1 MQPVYKRIRLSILVF
16 MVILSLFIFTAI
28 YRPLTKELNN
38 EVMENYQLITEN
50 KHQVLKEY
58 VKKGRDS
65 AASLSSRSVIR
76 DMLADYLDG
85 KVSLEDLKEF
95 TAPRYNDGAEVIENL
110 RSALRVTPDGK
121 LIHTI
126 GQEEGLIDFV
136 QLEKEELFIEYKPDE
151 DLLFVQSPVKKDNK
165 ILGFD
170 VIITDAGPVVA
181 ELEKGGYQ
189 LTFIDEMR
197 NSELIVADGRIY
209 SYMKCSL
216 LNGMVAI
223 SNDESVVFDDIHKL
237 TIKTNIRYFIGLL
250 IMFLIIHF
258 FNVRYV
264 RKFFET
270 QQALKE
276 ASEEREKEKNILYTK
291 LKDSEE
297 LLSMIID
304 VTGEGLWDWHIDEGI
319 VYHNKRWCTIM
330 GLDEGFLSHNMEEYS
345 DRLHPDDREE
355 VLKLI
360 NQAVETQEEYY
371 NEHRMISNDGSV
383 IWVVDRGT
391 VVKNNDGKAQRM
403 IGSIANITLRKKAQL
418 ELFLEKEAFQSTLLS
433 VGDGIVSTDVEGNI
447 LVLNPAAEKLIGCKQ
462 SEVIG
467 KKVDEVI
474 KLIYPET
481 REKVLWENSMDLI
494 NKETKAKESV
504 LLLISQSGDELTIF
518 ENIDPVNK
526 PNGETTGFVMIFRDM
541 TDLFEKQK
549 KIQYMSFHDVLTG
562 LYNRRYMEDAMRR
575 LDTNR
580 NLPFAI
586 MMLDLNNLKLTN
598 DVFGHEMGDSL
609 IKKTADF
616 LRDIFRADD
625 IISRIGGDE
634 FCILMPK
641 TSLEA
646 SKTIKQRIKNTSE
659 NYSVGPLCVSTA
671 AGCCVKT
678 LETEKIDDIL
688 RDADTN
694 MYEDKQANR
703 QKVKSSTIERFIKTN
718 REKSEAEH
726 KHNEQ
731 VGILAAALYEALG
744 KSEAEIS
751 AFRKTVQVHDI
762 GKIVIPGELLNKK
775 EVLTGDD
782 WDLLK
787 RHSYLGYQILSVLK
801 EHEAFADAIL
811 YHHERIDGNG
821 YPEGL
826 KGDAIPLESKV
837 IAVADAF
844 EAMTADRPYRKAMSK
859 EQAVAELRSNAGTQ
873 FDVALVQIFIDKV
886 LVELS

>member
-1 MQPVYKRIRLSILVF
+1 MKPVYKQIRLTILVF
-16 MVILSLFIFTAI
+16 MVILSLFIFIAI
-28 YRPLTKELNN
+28 YRPLKKELDNM
-38 EVMENYQLITEN
+38 VMENYQLITQN

-76 DMLADYLDG
+76 DMLADYLEG
-85 KVSLEDLKEF
+85 KVSFEELKEF
-95 TAPRYNDGAEVIENL
+95 TAPRYNDGAAVIENL
-110 RSALRVTPDGK
+110 RSALRVTLDGQI
-121 LIHTI
+121 IHAI
-126 GQEEGLIDFV
+126 GSDESLIDFI
-136 QLEKEELFIEYKPDE
+136 QLEKEELFIEYKPEE
-151 DLLFVQSPVKKDNK
+151 DFLFVQSPIKKDNK

-170 VIITDAGPVVA
+170 VIITDAGPVIA
-181 ELEKGGYQ
+181 ELEKGGYK
-189 LTFIDEMR
+189 LTFLDEIR
-197 NSELIVADGRIY
+197 DPELVVADGRIY

-216 LNGMVAI
+216 LNGTIVI
-223 SNDESVVFDDIHKL
+223 SNDESVVFEAIRKL
-237 TIKTNIRYFIGLL
+237 TIRTNIRYFIGLL

-258 FNVRYV
+258 LIVRYV

-276 ASEEREKEKNILYTK
+276 AAEQREEEKNILYTK

-304 VTGEGLWDWHIDEGI
+304 VTGEGLWDWHMDEGI
-319 VYHNKRWCTIM
+319 IYHNKRWCTIL
-330 GLDEGFLSHNMEEYS
+330 GLDESFLSHNMEEFS

-360 NQAVETQEEYY
+360 NKAVETQGEYY

-383 IWVVDRGT
+383 IWVVDRGR
-391 VVKNNDGKAQRM
+391 VFKNNEGKANRM
-403 IGSIANITLRKKAQL
+403 IGSITNITLRKKAQM
-418 ELFLEKEAFQSTLLS
+418 ELFLKKEAFQSTLLS

-447 LVLNPAAEKLIGCKQ
+447 LVLNPAAEKLIGWKYT
-462 SEVIG
+462 EAKG

-474 KLIYPET
+474 RLIYPES
-481 REKVLWENSMDLI
+481 REPVLWESSIDFI
-494 NKETKAKESV
+494 NKEAKDKERV
-504 LLLISQSGDELTIF
+504 LLLVSQSGEELTIF
-518 ENIDPVNK
+518 ENITPVNK
-526 PNGETTGFVMIFRDM
+526 PNGETTGFVMVFRDM
-541 TDLFEKQK
+541 TELFEKQK
-549 KIQYMSFHDVLTG
+549 KIQYMSFHDELTG

-575 LDTNR
+575 LDTYR
-580 NLPFAI
+580 NFPFAI

-641 TSLEA
+641 TSVEA
-646 SKTIKQRIKNTSE
+646 AQIVKQRIKNTSE
-659 NYSVGPLCVSTA
+659 NYSVGPLRVSIA
-671 AGCCVKT
+671 AGCAVKT
-678 LETEKIDDIL
+678 EETEKIEDIL

-703 QKVKSSTIERFIKTN
+703 QKVKSDTIERFINTN
-718 REKSEAEH
+718 REKSEAEQ
-726 KHNEQ
+726 KHNER

-744 KSEAEIS
+744 KSETEIS

-762 GKIVIPGELLNKK
+762 GKIVIPVELLNKK
-775 EVLTGDD
+775 EALNDDD

-787 RHSYLGYQILSVLK
+787 RHSYLGYQILRVLK
-801 EHEAFADAIL
+801 EQEAFAEAVL

-826 KGDAIPLESKV
+826 KGDAIPLESRV

-844 EAMTADRPYRKAMSK
+844 EAMTADRPYRKAMIK
-859 EQAVAELRSNAGTQ
+859 EQAVAELRRNAGTQ
-873 FDVALVQIFIDKV
+873 FDAALVEIFIDKV
-886 LVELS
+886 LVKFS

>member
-1 MQPVYKRIRLSILVF
+1 MQPVYKRIRLTILVF
-16 MVILSLFIFTAI
+16 MVILSLFIFMAI
-28 YRPLTKELNN
+28 YMPLKKELDSV
-38 EVMENYQLITEN
+38 VMENYQLITQN

-76 DMLADYLDG
+76 DMLADYLEG
-85 KVSLEDLKEF
+85 KVSFEELREF
-95 TAPRYNDGAEVIENL
+95 TAPRYNDGAAVIENL

-121 LIHTI
+121 IIHSI
-126 GQEEGLIDFV
+126 GPEEGLTDFV
-136 QLEKEELFIEYKPDE
+136 QLEKEELFIEYKPEE

-276 ASEEREKEKNILYTK
+276 ASEEREKEKNILYSK

-319 VYHNKRWCTIM
+319 VYHNKRWCTIL
-330 GLDEGFLSHNMEEYS
+330 GLDESFLSHKMEEFS
-345 DRLHPDDREE
+345 DRLHPHDREE

-360 NQAVETQEEYY
+360 NEAVETQGEYY

-383 IWVVDRGT
+383 LWVVDRGT
-391 VVKNNDGKAQRM
+391 VFKNNDGKAQRM
-403 IGSIANITLRKKAQL
+403 IGSITNITLRKKAQL
-418 ELFLEKEAFQSTLLS
+418 ELFLEKEAFKSTLLS

-447 LVLNPAAEKLIGCKQ
+447 LVFNPAAERLIGWKQ
-462 SEVIG
+462 SEAIG
-467 KKVDEVI
+467 KKVDEVV
-474 KLIYPET
+474 KLIYPES
-481 REKVLWENSMDLI
+481 REPVLWESSIDLK

-504 LLLISQSGDELTIF
+504 LLLVSQSGEELTIV
-518 ENIDPVNK
+518 ENITPVHK
-526 PNGETTGFVMIFRDM
+526 PDGETTGFVMVFRDM
-541 TDLFEKQK
+541 TELFEKQK
-549 KIQYMSFHDVLTG
+549 KIQYMSFHDELTG

-598 DVFGHEMGDSL
+598 DVFGHEMGDRL

-646 SKTIKQRIKNTSE
+646 AQIVKKRIKNTSE
-659 NYSVGPLCVSTA
+659 NYSVGPLTVSIA
-671 AGCCVKT
+671 VGCCVKT

-694 MYEDKQANR
+694 MYDYKQANR
-703 QKVKSSTIERFIKTN
+703 QKVKSSTIERFIKIN
-718 REKSEAEH
+718 YEKSETEH

-731 VGILAAALYEALG
+731 VGIFAAALYEALG

-844 EAMTADRPYRKAMSK
+844 EAMTADRPYRKALSK
-859 EQAVAELRSNAGTQ
+859 EEAVAELRRNSGTQ
-873 FDVALVQIFIDKV
+873 FDAALVDIFIDRV